1 MIHKDYNSNMDI
13 VISGILPHS
22 SIASELASQAAKAAP
37 TLFQKLEN
45 SKGTVHLLDPNKT
58 GCTPFEYWQL
68 EHRQFAPVGQQNHA
82 AGLGP
87 LYATHPHSRDQPVW
101 LLELA
106 HIALGAANATLLT
119 ADDLVISESESLAL
133 FESAQVVF
141 SESPFKLLQF
151 GTHRWQMEIPSD
163 MVLPSL
169 SPNVIASGQLND
181 WWPQDA
187 ASRQLR
193 KLLNALQV
201 EWHEHPVN
209 LTRQEMKLPVINGAW
224 VFGGAMPSQLQA
236 APASNPPHI
245 LQQLETAHR
254 KQDWGQWL
262 DLLAKL
268 ERNVFTTLLA
278 EKNNNLIL
286 TGYDRLVV
294 VTPGGIPA
302 WLGKLLK
309 RNQKWKEWWCQ

>member
-151 GTHRWQMEIPSD
+151 DTHRWQMDIPPD

-169 SPNVIASGQLND
+169 SPNVIASGFLYD

-209 LTRQEMKLPVINGAW
+209 QERQQKNLPLINGAW

-236 APASNPPHI
+236 TPTSNPPHI
-245 LQQLETAHR
+245 LRQLETAHR
-254 KQDWGQWL
+254 KQDWGHWL
-262 DLLAKL
+262 ATLAQL
-268 ERNVFTTLLA
+268 EHEVFLTLLA
-278 EKNNNLIL
+278 EKDAKLIL

-294 VTPGGIPA
+294 LTPATLPA
-302 WLGKLLK
+302 WLGKLLNH
-309 RNQKWKEWWCQ
+309 NQKWKDWWCQ

>member
-22 SIASELASQAAKAAP
+22 SIASELARQAAKAAP
-37 TLFQKLEN
+37 SLFQKLEN
-45 SKGTVHLLDPNKT
+45 SKGTLHLLDPNET

-68 EHRQFAPVGQQNHA
+68 EQRQFTPVGQQNHA

-87 LYATHPHSRDQPVW
+87 LYSTHSPNRDQPVW

-106 HIALGAANATLLT
+106 HIALGASNASLLT

-141 SESPFKLLQF
+141 SESPFKLLQHD
-151 GTHRWQMEIPSD
+151 THRWLIEVPPD

-169 SPNVIASGQLND
+169 SPNVIASGTLNN

-187 ASRQLR
+187 QSRLLR

-209 LTRQEMKLPVINGAW
+209 QARQQKGMSLINGAW
-224 VFGGAMPSQLQA
+224 VFGGATPSQLQA
-236 APASNPPHI
+236 APVSEPPRI
-245 LQQLETAHR
+245 LRQLEIAHR

-262 DLLAKL
+262 AILGKL
-268 ERNVFTTLLA
+268 EQDVFRFPVNKSDRLV
-278 EKNNNLIL
+278 L

-294 VTPGGIPA
+294 ITLGRLPG
-302 WLGKLLK
+302 WLSKLLN
-309 RNQKWKEWWCQ
+309 RNQQWKDWWCQ

>member
-22 SIASELASQAAKAAP
+22 SIAAELASQAAKAAP
-37 TLFQKLEN
+37 SLFQKLEN
-45 SKGTVHLLDPNKT
+45 SKGTVHLLDPGET

-68 EHRQFAPVGQQNHA
+68 AHRQFTPAGQQNYA

-87 LYATHPHSRDQPVW
+87 LYAPRQYNRDQPVW

-151 GTHRWQMEIPSD
+151 DTQRWHIEIPPD

-169 SPNVIASGQLND
+169 SPNLIASRFVYD
-181 WWPQDA
+181 WWPQDT
-187 ASRQLR
+187 ASRPLR
-193 KLLNALQV
+193 KLINALQV

-209 LTRQEMKLPVINGAW
+209 LARRQANLPLINGAW
-224 VFGGAMPSQLQA
+224 VFGGATPAQLQP
-236 APASNPPHI
+236 APTANPPRI
-245 LQQLETAHR
+245 LQQLEVAHR

-262 DLLAKL
+262 AILANL
-268 ERNVFTTLLA
+268 EQDVFSALPA
-278 EKNNNLIL
+278 NKNGNLIL

-294 VTPGGIPA
+294 VSADAMPA
-302 WLGKLLK
+302 WLCKLLN
-309 RNQKWKEWWCQ
+309 RNHKWKDWWCQ

>member
-22 SIASELASQAAKAAP
+22 SIASELARQAAKAAP

-45 SKGTVHLLDPNKT
+45 SKGTVHLLDPNET

-68 EHRQFAPVGQQNHA
+68 EHRQFTPVGQQNHA

-87 LYATHPHSRDQPVW
+87 LYSPHSHNRDQPVW

-106 HIALGAANATLLT
+106 HIALGASNATLLT

-141 SESPFKLLQF
+141 SESPFKLLQHD
-151 GTHRWQMEIPSD
+151 TCRWHIEVPPD

-169 SPNVIASGQLND
+169 SPNLIASGYLNN

-187 ASRQLR
+187 QSRLLR

-209 LTRQEMKLPVINGAW
+209 QERQQNNRPLINGAW
-224 VFGGAMPSQLQA
+224 VFGGATPSQLQA
-236 APASNPPHI
+236 APAAKPLRL
-245 LQQLETAHR
+245 LQQLETSHR

-262 DLLAKL
+262 AILAKL
-268 ERNVFTTLLA
+268 EQDVFSPLLA
-278 EKNNNLIL
+278 NKDDRLVL

-294 VTPGGIPA
+294 ITPGHMPA
-302 WLGKLLK
+302 WLGKLFN
-309 RNQKWKEWWCQ
+309 RNQKRKDWWCQ